1 MYFVSVGVLEY
12 EFFVKILGMEIKE
25 LYIYIYKYLLFS

>member
-25 LYIYIYKYLLFS
+25 LYIYIY